1 MSDLIKIS
9 SRLTLKDFLS
19 EIWEHRNL
27 ILVFAWRDL
36 RVRYAQTALGLLW
49 AMVQPLFTIF
59 VLWLVFGRF
68 LKVDTGGVPALSF
81 VASGVAL
88 WSYFSFVAQQ
98 SAQSI
103 IQSQAMIKKIY
114 FPKIILPISK
124 ALLGLVDLVVVV
136 LILLAVLFFNG
147 AEVSKGI
154 FIMPLI
160 LLSLLLFSLGIGIW
174 ISALSIE
181 YRDLQHIFPFIIQ
194 LGIYITPV
202 AYPSSFAQSMLPD
215 WATWLYYLNP
225 VAGLIDL
232 LRYSIFDNVALSEYW
247 FYSLVSG
254 FLIFGTGVVYFK
266 YTQKKIADLI

>member
-1 MSDLIKIS
+1 MGDLIKIS
-9 SRLTLKDFLS
+9 SKLTLKDFLA

-49 AMVQPLFTIF
+49 SLAQPLFTIF

-88 WSYFSFVAQQ
+88 WGYFSFVAQQ

-124 ALLGLVDLVVVV
+124 ALLGIVDLVVVIV
-136 LILLAVLFFNG
+136 ILLAVLFFNG

-154 FIMPLI
+154 LFLPFILI
-160 LLSLLLFSLGIGIW
+160 SLLFFSLGLGIW

-181 YRDLQHIFPFIIQ
+181 YRDLQHIFPFLIQ

-215 WATWLYYLNP
+215 WAIWMYYLNP

-232 LRYSIFDNVALSEYW
+232 LRYSIFENVALSDYW
-247 FYSLVSG
+247 MYSIVSG
-254 FLIFGTGVVYFK
+254 FVLFGTGVTYFK
-266 YTQKKIADLI
+266 YTQKKMADLI